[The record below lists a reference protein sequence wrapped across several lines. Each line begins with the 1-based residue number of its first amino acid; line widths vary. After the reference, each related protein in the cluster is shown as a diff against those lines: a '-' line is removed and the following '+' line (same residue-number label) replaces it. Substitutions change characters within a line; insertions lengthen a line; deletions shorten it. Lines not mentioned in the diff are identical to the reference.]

1 MNSENNNKIDKNIF
15 DKEELLKRVSKYLI
29 IGLIVFLSAFFVP
42 ENKLKVVEVLFIGLS
57 ASAAFGVIDLFYPS
71 VCIV

>member
-1 MNSENNNKIDKNIF
+1 MNLEKKIDQTNF
-15 DKEELLKRVSKYLI
+15 DKEELLKRVSKYFI

-42 ENKLKVVEVLFIGLS
+42 ENKLRMVEALFIGLS

>member
-1 MNSENNNKIDKNIF
+1 MNSENNKINKNIF
-15 DKEELLKRVSKYLI
+15 DREELLKRISKYVI

-42 ENKLKVVEVLFIGLS
+42 ENNLKVTEALFIGLS

-71 VCIV
+71 VCII